1 MENNKIQKYM
11 ENIKKYIIQQT
22 IINNMNNNQI
32 TFFNSIISD
41 IDKTHYK
48 KEKELKKDILQQLLQ
63 DYKLYKIN
71 KTMDDIDVMDTGK
84 YGVFRTVVHS
94 ECL

>member
-1 MENNKIQKYM
+1 M
-11 ENIKKYIIQQT
+11 ENIKTYIIQQT

-41 IDKTHYK
+41 IDKTHNKEEK
-48 KEKELKKDILQQLLQ
+48 KIKEDILQQLLQ

-71 KTMDDIDVMDTGK
+71 KTMDDMDVEK
-84 YGVFRTVVHS
+84 
-94 ECL
+94 

>member
-1 MENNKIQKYM
+1 M

-41 IDKTHYK
+41 IDKTHNKEEK
-48 KEKELKKDILQQLLQ
+48 KIKEDILQQLLQ

-71 KTMDDIDVMDTGK
+71 KTMDDVMDVDK
-84 YGVFRTVVHS
+84 
-94 ECL
+94 

>member
-1 MENNKIQKYM
+1 M

-41 IDKTHYK
+41 IDKTHNKEEKEIK
-48 KEKELKKDILQQLLQ
+48 KEILHQLLQ

-71 KTMDDIDVMDTGK
+71 KTMDDVMDIEK
-84 YGVFRTVVHS
+84 
-94 ECL
+94 

>member
-1 MENNKIQKYM
+1 M

-41 IDKTHYK
+41 IDKTHNKEEK
-48 KEKELKKDILQQLLQ
+48 KIKEDILQQLLY

-71 KTMDDIDVMDTGK
+71 KTIDDMDVEK
-84 YGVFRTVVHS
+84 
-94 ECL
+94 

>member
-1 MENNKIQKYM
+1 M

-41 IDKTHYK
+41 IDKTHNKEGK
-48 KEKELKKDILQQLLQ
+48 KMKEEILQQLLM
-63 DYKLYKIN
+63 DYRLYKVN
-71 KTMDDIDVMDTGK
+71 KIMDDVMDIDK
-84 YGVFRTVVHS
+84 
-94 ECL
+94 

>member
-1 MENNKIQKYM
+1 MKGNVKKM

-41 IDKTHYK
+41 IDKTHNK
-48 KEKELKKDILQQLLQ
+48 EEKEIKKDILQQLLQ

-71 KTMDDIDVMDTGK
+71 KTMDDVIGMDIDTSTGK
-84 YGVFRTVVHS
+84 
-94 ECL
+94 

>member
-1 MENNKIQKYM
+1 MKGNVKKM

-41 IDKTHYK
+41 IDKTHNKEEK
-48 KEKELKKDILQQLLQ
+48 KIKEDILQQLLQ

-71 KTMDDIDVMDTGK
+71 KTMDDMDVEK
-84 YGVFRTVVHS
+84 
-94 ECL
+94 

>member
-1 MENNKIQKYM
+1 M

-41 IDKTHYK
+41 IDKTHNK
-48 KEKELKKDILQQLLQ
+48 EEKEIKKDILQQLLK
-63 DYKLYKIN
+63 DYKMYKIN
-71 KTMDDIDVMDTGK
+71 KTMDDVICMDIDTSTGK
-84 YGVFRTVVHS
+84 
-94 ECL
+94 

>member
-1 MENNKIQKYM
+1 M

-41 IDKTHYK
+41 IDKTHNKEEKEIK
-48 KEKELKKDILQQLLQ
+48 KEILQQLLN

-71 KTMDDIDVMDTGK
+71 KNIDDVMDVEK
-84 YGVFRTVVHS
+84 
-94 ECL
+94 

>member
-1 MENNKIQKYM
+1 M

-41 IDKTHYK
+41 IDKTHNK
-48 KEKELKKDILQQLLQ
+48 EEKEIKKDILQQLLK

-71 KTMDDIDVMDTGK
+71 KTMDDVIGMDIDTSTGK
-84 YGVFRTVVHS
+84 
-94 ECL
+94 

>member
-1 MENNKIQKYM
+1 M

-41 IDKTHYK
+41 IDKTHNKEEK
-48 KEKELKKDILQQLLQ
+48 KMKEEILQQLLM
-63 DYKLYKIN
+63 DYRLYKVN
-71 KTMDDIDVMDTGK
+71 KIMDDVMDVYK
-84 YGVFRTVVHS
+84 
-94 ECL
+94 

>member
-1 MENNKIQKYM
+1 M

-41 IDKTHYK
+41 IDKTHNK
-48 KEKELKKDILQQLLQ
+48 EEKEIKKDILQQLLK
-63 DYKLYKIN
+63 DYKMYKIN
-71 KTMDDIDVMDTGK
+71 KTMDDVIGMDIDDTGK
-84 YGVFRTVVHS
+84 
-94 ECL
+94 

>member
-1 MENNKIQKYM
+1 MKGNVKKM

-41 IDKTHYK
+41 IDKTHNK
-48 KEKELKKDILQQLLQ
+48 EEKEIKKDILQQLLQ

-71 KTMDDIDVMDTGK
+71 KTMDDVIGMDIDTSPGK
-84 YGVFRTVVHS
+84 
-94 ECL
+94 

>member
-1 MENNKIQKYM
+1 M

-41 IDKTHYK
+41 IDKTHNK
-48 KEKELKKDILQQLLQ
+48 EEKEIKKDILQQLLQ
-63 DYKLYKIN
+63 VYKLYKIN
-71 KTMDDIDVMDTGK
+71 KTMDDVVMDIDTGI
-84 YGVFRTVVHS
+84 
-94 ECL
+94 

>member
-1 MENNKIQKYM
+1 M

-41 IDKTHYK
+41 IDKTHNK
-48 KEKELKKDILQQLLQ
+48 EEKEIKKDILQQLLK
-63 DYKLYKIN
+63 DYKMYKIN
-71 KTMDDIDVMDTGK
+71 KTMDDVIGMDIDTSTGK
-84 YGVFRTVVHS
+84 
-94 ECL
+94 

>member
-1 MENNKIQKYM
+1 MSESIAIINKNNM

-41 IDKTHYK
+41 IDKTHNK
-48 KEKELKKDILQQLLQ
+48 EEKEIKEDILQQLLQ

-71 KTMDDIDVMDTGK
+71 KTMDDMDVDK
-84 YGVFRTVVHS
+84 
-94 ECL
+94 

>member
-1 MENNKIQKYM
+1 M

-41 IDKTHYK
+41 IDKTHNKEEK
-48 KEKELKKDILQQLLQ
+48 KIKEDILQQLLQ

-84 YGVFRTVVHS
+84 
-94 ECL
+94 

>member
-1 MENNKIQKYM
+1 M

-41 IDKTHYK
+41 IDKTHNKEEK
-48 KEKELKKDILQQLLQ
+48 KMKEEILQQLLM
-63 DYKLYKIN
+63 DYRLYKVSKI
-71 KTMDDIDVMDTGK
+71 MDDVMDVDK
-84 YGVFRTVVHS
+84 
-94 ECL
+94 